1 MREFSNGLDGD
12 WNQVSV
18 TTPCPICGAD
28 ANCRTHSEE
37 AFACCV
43 QRPSDWRLNNGGWL
57 HRVVAVGG
65 SELDVLAGSVVST
78 GHIVA
83 GQSVAA
89 QSVAAQSV
97 AAQSVAA
104 QMVASKGVAGGG
116 ATRSGAAG
124 SAGVASSRVAGSAR
138 PALGAVRV
146 DWRSAGTGPS
156 GVMS

>member
-1 MREFSNGLDGD
+1 MRQFSNGLDGD

-18 TTPCPICGAD
+18 RAPCPICGAD

-57 HRVVAVGG
+57 HRVVARR
-65 SELDVLAGSVVST
+65 SSALDVLAGSVVSPS
-78 GHIVA
+78 
-83 GQSVAA
+83 SV
-89 QSVAAQSV
+89 
-97 AAQSVAA
+97 
-104 QMVASKGVAGGG
+104 G
-116 ATRSGAAG
+116 AG
-124 SAGVASSRVAGSAR
+124 SAGAGGGGTASSRAGSAFG
-138 PALGAVRV
+138 GARA

>member
-57 HRVVAVGG
+57 HRVVAVSG

-89 QSVAAQSV
+89 QSG
-97 AAQSVAA
+97 AA
-104 QMVASKGVAGGG
+104 QMVASKGVAGAG

-124 SAGVASSRVAGSAR
+124 SAGVAGSRVAGSAR
-138 PALGAVRV
+138 PALGAVHV